1 MTTQPTSTGY
11 APINGLDMYY
21 EIHGDPAAGGVPLVL
36 LHGALSATGTSF
48 GALLGPLTEGRPG
61 AEGRPGPGG
70 RRIIAVEQQAHGHT
84 ADIDRPLSVE
94 QMGADTIALLDHIGV
109 AQADFFGYSLGAGIA
124 AHIAVQRPAIVRR
137 LVLASIATNNAGFHP
152 GVLDGIDMLRPE
164 MLAGTPFE
172 AEYQQIAPRP
182 EDFAVM
188 VAKVKDLDGR
198 LPEMAEETFAG
209 ISAPTLLVFGDSDI
223 IRPEHG
229 VELFRLLGGG
239 VAGDNVGL
247 PASRLAILPGTT
259 HITVPYQVDILV
271 PVITSFLSN

>member
-11 APINGLDMYY
+11 APVNGLNMYY
-21 EIHGDPAAGGVPLVL
+21 EIHGDPAAGDGVPLVL

-48 GALLGPLTEGRPG
+48 GGLLGPL
-61 AEGRPGPGG
+61 AEGRQV
-70 RRIIAVEQQAHGHT
+70 IAVEQQAHGHT
-84 ADIDRPLSVE
+84 ADIDRPLTIA
-94 QMGADTIALLDHIGV
+94 QMAADTVALLEHIGV

-124 AHIAVQRPAIVRR
+124 VEIAVQRPSIVRR
-137 LVLASIATNNAGFHP
+137 LVLASVSINAGGFHP
-152 GVLDGIDMLRPE
+152 GVLDGIEMLQPE

-172 AEYQQIAPRP
+172 TEYKEIAPRP

-198 LPEMAEETFAG
+198 LPEMADETFAG
-209 ISAPTLLVFGDSDI
+209 ITAPTLLVLGDSDI
-223 IRPEHG
+223 IRPEHA

-259 HITVPYQVDILV
+259 HVTVPYQVDALV
-271 PVITSFLSN
+271 PMITSFLAG

>member
-11 APINGLDMYY
+11 APVNGLNMYY
-21 EIHGDPAAGGVPLVL
+21 EIHGAETGVPLVL

-48 GALLGPLTEGRPG
+48 GGLLGPLGE
-61 AEGRPGPGG
+61 G

-94 QMGADTIALLDHIGV
+94 QMAADTVALLDHLGV

-124 AHIAVQRPAIVRR
+124 AHIAVRRPAIVRR
-137 LVLASIATNNAGFHP
+137 LVLASISINNAGFHP
-152 GVLDGIDMLRPE
+152 GVLDGIDMLQPE

-172 AEYQQIAPRP
+172 AEYKEIAPRP

-188 VAKVKDLDGR
+188 VEKIKDLDGR
-198 LPEMAEETFAG
+198 LPEMADETFGG
-209 ISAPTLLVFGDSDI
+209 ITAPTLFVFGDSDI
-223 IRPEHG
+223 IRPEHA

-259 HITVPYQVDILV
+259 HITVPYQVDVLV
-271 PVITSFLSN
+271 PMITAFLSN